1 MGYTHYW
8 NIKKPLDP
16 ESFSNFVVD
25 IKKLKLE
32 VSKTRVAGIN
42 ATNGW
47 LEPKRIKCG
56 ILANQHEVVITG
68 PCESLVIQPKDSG
81 FDFCKTNEYDYDV
94 VVTTALLL
102 AKRHFADAILLS
114 SDGGEAG
121 FEHAKRVYRTITGE
135 EFTQKAQT
143 EGGCLSDE
151 DLLEL
156 KE

>member
-8 NIKKPLDP
+8 NVKKPLDP
-16 ESFSNFVVD
+16 QSFSKFVTD
-25 IKKLKLE
+25 IKKLKVE
-32 VSKTRVAGIN
+32 VSRTKSAGVN
-42 ATNGW
+42 
-47 LEPKRIKCG
+47 IKCG

-81 FDFCKTNEYDYDV
+81 FDFCKTNQYDYDV

-121 FEHAKRVYRTITGE
+121 FEQAKVVYRAITGE
-135 EFTQKAQT
+135 EFTQKAHE
-143 EGGCLSDE
+143 EGGCLSEE
-151 DLLEL
+151 DLFERQFPILFQN
-156 KE
+156 K